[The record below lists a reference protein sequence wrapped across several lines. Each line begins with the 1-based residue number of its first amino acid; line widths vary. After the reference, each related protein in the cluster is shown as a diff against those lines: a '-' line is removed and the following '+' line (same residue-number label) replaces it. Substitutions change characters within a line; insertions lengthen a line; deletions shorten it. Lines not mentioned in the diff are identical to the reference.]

1 MPQVFYFITMG
12 LFLFVCLVMILLVL
26 IQKGRGGGLSSAFGG
41 SGGNTAFGAKTGD
54 VLTWATSVVFAI
66 FIILAVVLNLLAN
79 RIGQAPASSFA
90 HTSMPMSSTPSTPAS
105 PMPTPSPAPAPGK

>member
-54 VLTWATSVVFAI
+54 VLTWATSIVFAI

-79 RIGQAPASSFA
+79 RIGQAPSSSFSSRTT
-90 HTSMPMSSTPSTPAS
+90 TSIPATPTTPAS
-105 PMPTPSPAPAPGK
+105 QTPAPPSSR

>member
-12 LFLFVCLVMILLVL
+12 LFLFVCLIMILLVL

-54 VLTWATSVVFAI
+54 VLTWATSIVFAI

-90 HTSMPMSSTPSTPAS
+90 THSTTPISTTPATPTS
-105 PMPTPSPAPAPGK
+105 QTPPPTPNK